1 MVGAALYG
9 RPSFPRRGVPTECKG
24 SFIGHKG
31 SAHVRLFFV
40 LFSRRF
46 FRQVTH
52 RDIVRPL

>member
-1 MVGAALYG
+1 MVGAALHAPELPTQG
-9 RPSFPRRGVPTECKG
+9 RPYGMQGELHRTQR
-24 SFIGHKG
+24 

>member
-24 SFIGHKG
+24 SFIGQR